1 MAEGILLTSVFSIE
15 RINITLEQENKN
27 IQFQ

>member
-15 RINITLEQENKN
+15 RININLEQENKN

>member
-1 MAEGILLTSVFSIE
+1 MAEGILLTSVFLIE
-15 RINITLEQENKN
+15 RININLEQENKN